1 MIEVLVKRKRTVA
14 FFQKELALFR
24 KELALFRKVWID
36 NKKGGHKLEK

>member
-24 KELALFRKVWID
+24 KVWID